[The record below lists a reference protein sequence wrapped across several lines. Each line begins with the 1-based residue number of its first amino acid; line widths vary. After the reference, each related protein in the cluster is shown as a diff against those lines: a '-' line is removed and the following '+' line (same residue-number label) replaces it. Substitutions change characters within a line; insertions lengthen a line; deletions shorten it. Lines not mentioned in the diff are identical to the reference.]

1 MNTSSAGWLNVLEK
15 IDDSLQIVQH
25 INIIKD
31 VAIIISN
38 PSSTTTRLYIW
49 VENVTNGCFSI
60 EALRLHGILYM
71 HELHLV
77 ALYSKKEIKEKTINK
92 KE

>member
-25 INIIKD
+25 INI
-31 VAIIISN
+31 SN

-60 EALRLHGILYM
+60 EAFRLHGILYM